1 MKRFSIVHPAAGNEF
16 TSASLTPEEL
26 EKACD
31 AVGWCNV
38 CKGWEEEA

>member
-1 MKRFSIVHPAAGNEF
+1 MEPADGMTEE
-16 TSASLTPEEL
+16 EEL